1 MPTLFVIP
9 VCRVSGK
16 TGIQYAVGSDEEN
29 PSGRSEYWIPAFAGM
44 TRGMGFGKRR
54 LNEVVAVIPVVHS
67 QG

>member
-29 PSGRSEYWIPAFAGM
+29 LA
-44 TRGMGFGKRR
+44 
-54 LNEVVAVIPVVHS
+54 NAVNTGSLPS